1 LKSNPPDDYLQN
13 NPKTCIYRVIPS
25 SFKIYTNIGKLEP
38 ATRNNL
44 DRFGFGYQRT
54 RDPRVRFAKGTDS
67 TRIKITKRDKADP
80 NPSRLGKRCYMN
92 LNIKQ
97 KLKATRGNLMNLLN
111 LAKIQ

>member
-1 LKSNPPDDYLQN
+1 
-13 NPKTCIYRVIPS
+13 VIPNS
-25 SFKIYTNIGKLEP
+25 SKIYTSFGKLEP

-44 DRFGFGYQRT
+44 DWLDFGYQGAC
-54 RDPRVRFAKGTDS
+54 DPRVVSTKGTNSIRIRIIKKIKPIQIHLDWAKG
-67 TRIKITKRDKADP
+67 
-80 NPSRLGKRCYMN
+80 CYMN

>member
-25 SFKIYTNIGKLEP
+25 SFKIYASFGKLEP
-38 ATRNNL
+38 AARNNL
-44 DRFGFGYQRT
+44 DRLGFGYRGT
-54 RDPRVRFAKGTDS
+54 RDPRAVLTKGTNS
-67 TRIKITKRDKADP
+67 IHIRIIKKIEPIQIHLDWAKK
-80 NPSRLGKRCYMN
+80 CYMN
-92 LNIKQ
+92 LNIKR